1 MCMFVSDLT
10 LKRKGR
16 ALRGVYISY
25 VCSVRKIKDLYYLL
39 VLRKITKDIDLFVHL
54 EPRRF

>member
-1 MCMFVSDLT
+1 MFVSDLT

-25 VCSVRKIKDLYYLL
+25 VCSVRKIRLMSS
-39 VLRKITKDIDLFVHL
+39 TDIKEDYKKY
-54 EPRRF
+54 